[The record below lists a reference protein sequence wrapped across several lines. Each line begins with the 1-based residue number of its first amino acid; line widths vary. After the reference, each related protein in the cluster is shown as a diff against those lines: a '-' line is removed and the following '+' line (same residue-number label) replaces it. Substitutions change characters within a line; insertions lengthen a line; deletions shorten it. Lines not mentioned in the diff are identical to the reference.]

1 MPSLVGCSDTD
12 PLHPQM
18 VRQECVNR
26 DLVKIIWTPSEDIIL
41 LIHLC
46 KCSIYMI
53 YEYHIWYILHDIYVI
68 CKKNQSWAL
77 DPESFC
83 RPKVQFP
90 VNQIELFIEV
100 FTFPFQIPKL
110 FCVFL
115 CVMLHWGSTLSLWTL
130 SMDWVAAVRDQTSPD
145 LRSLWCVG

>member
-26 DLVKIIWTPSEDIIL
+26 DLVKIIWTRSEDIIL

-46 KCSIYMI
+46 KCSLYMI

-68 CKKNQSWAL
+68 CKQNRVLSLGPRVILQAEGAI
-77 DPESFC
+77 PG
-83 RPKVQFP
+83 
-90 VNQIELFIEV
+90 ELFIEV

-130 SMDWVAAVRDQTSPD
+130 SMDWVAAVREQTSPD